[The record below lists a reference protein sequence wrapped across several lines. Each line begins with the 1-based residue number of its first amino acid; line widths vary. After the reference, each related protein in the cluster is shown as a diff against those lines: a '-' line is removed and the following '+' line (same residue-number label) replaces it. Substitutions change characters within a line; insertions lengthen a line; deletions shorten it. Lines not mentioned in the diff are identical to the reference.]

1 METTAK
7 RVRTQPVK
15 NRLERLGKR
24 WNWFATA
31 LRVNDRYSELK
42 GNYVAA
48 AVTLAAFVS
57 LFPLLL
63 VIIAVIGVVS
73 SHSSDVAGSIIRN
86 LGLTG
91 EAAKAVTSAI
101 STAQESKRAASI
113 IGLAGL
119 LWSGLGLVAAI
130 EYALDTVWQV
140 KGRGMRDKLGGL
152 VWLVGAGLLFLA
164 TFAVTTALNFL
175 PAALA
180 PVGIVVGLALDV
192 GLWLWT
198 FKVLTN
204 NDIGW
209 KALLPGAV
217 FGAVGLEILKAVGSI
232 YVPRLVS
239 SSSAMYGSLGVV
251 FAVLAWLLLFGRLM
265 VYAATL
271 NVVRWEEDHGTV
283 TVELQAPR
291 IPGTAPVEATRAG
304 DVLPSPDVSVPE
316 RVT

>member
-1 METTAK
+1 MK
-7 RVRTQPVK
+7 K
-15 NRLERLGKR
+15 RLEGLGER
-24 WNWFATA
+24 WRWFGTA
-31 LRVNDRYSELK
+31 LRVNDRYSELN

-57 LFPLLL
+57 LFPLIL

-73 SHSSDVAGSIIRN
+73 SHSNDIAGSIIHN
-86 LGLTG
+86 LGLSG

-101 STAQESKRAASI
+101 STAQQSKRAASI

-152 VWLVGAGLLFLA
+152 VWLAGAGLLFLA
-164 TFAVTTALNFL
+164 TFALTTALNFL

-180 PVGIVVGLALDV
+180 PVGIVVGLAIDV

-232 YVPRLVS
+232 YVPRLVA

-251 FAVLAWLLLFGRLM
+251 FAVLVRLALDPVLGAYRIVFAAPERARLYTVASGR
-265 VYAATL
+265 
-271 NVVRWEEDHGTV
+271 GTSA
-283 TVELQAPR
+283 LCQAPESCF
-291 IPGTAPVEATRAG
+291 TARSASRMELR
-304 DVLPSPDVSVPE
+304 
-316 RVT
+316 

>member
-1 METTAK
+1 VNK
-7 RVRTQPVK
+7 RLQ
-15 NRLERLGKR
+15 RLGER
-24 WNWFATA
+24 WKWFGTA
-31 LRVNDRYSELK
+31 LRVNDRYSELN
-42 GNYVAA
+42 GNYVAG

-57 LFPLLL
+57 LFPLIL
-63 VIIAVIGVVS
+63 VIIAAVGLVS
-73 SHSSDVAGSIIRN
+73 SHSSDVAGRIISN
-86 LGLTG
+86 LGLRG

-101 STAQESKRAASI
+101 STAQRSQRAASI

-140 KGRGMRDKLGGL
+140 KGRGVRDKLGGL
-152 VWLVGAGLLFLA
+152 FWLAGAGVLFLA
-164 TFAVTTALNFL
+164 SFAVTTALNFL

-180 PVGIVVGLALDV
+180 PAGIVVGLALDV
-192 GLWLWT
+192 ALWLWT

-204 NDIGW
+204 TEIGW

-217 FGAVGLEILKAVGSI
+217 LGSVGLELLKAVGSI
-232 YVPRLVS
+232 YVPRLVA

-265 VYAATL
+265 VYATTL

-291 IPGTAPVEATRAG
+291 IPGTTPVEATRAG
-304 DVLPSPDVSVPE
+304 DVLPYAS
-316 RVT
+316 R

>member
-1 METTAK
+1 MK
-7 RVRTQPVK
+7 Q
-15 NRLERLGKR
+15 RLERFGRR
-24 WNWFATA
+24 WPWFGTA

-42 GNYVAA
+42 GSYVAA

-63 VIIAVIGVVS
+63 VVIAAVGIVS
-73 SHSSDVAGSIIRN
+73 SHAGDIAGDIIRKF
-86 LGLTG
+86 GLTG
-91 EAAKAVTSAI
+91 EAAKAVASAI
-101 STAQESKRAASI
+101 STAQRSKRAASI
-113 IGLAGL
+113 IGIGGL

-152 VWLVGAGLLFLA
+152 VWLCGAGLLFATSLA
-164 TFAVTTALNFL
+164 LTAALNFL
-175 PAALA
+175 PGFFA
-180 PVGIVVGLALDV
+180 PIGVVVGLAVDV

-198 FKVLTN
+198 FKILTN
-204 NDIGW
+204 NDVGW
-209 KALLPGAV
+209 KPLLPGAV
-217 FGAVGLEILKAVGSI
+217 FGAVGLEVLKAVGSL
-232 YVPRLVS
+232 YVPRLVA

-251 FAVLAWLLLFGRLM
+251 FAVLAWLLLFGRLT

-291 IPGTAPVEATRAG
+291 IPGSAPVEANRGG
-304 DVLPSPDVSVPE
+304 DVLPSPDVTVPE